1 MLKDMWSYMP
11 WPKSLHWQDYG
22 QCNELAVALLKK
34 ISSSQKKFPV
44 WKKARRNS
52 P

>member
-34 ISSSQKKFPV
+34 ISPSEEVPCLEKSKK
-44 WKKARRNS
+44 K
-52 P
+52 